1 MLTLQR
7 PQILEETMAT
17 HGPADT
23 VGRLIDALNK
33 GNLEAALALYEPQA
47 TMVAEPGKLVTGKA
61 ALRQALEGFVALRPT
76 VRSAKQA
83 VVEAGDLAQYCG
95 EWTLTGTDPTGKPV
109 NMSGKSSDVLRKQ
122 ANGTWKIVVDNPW
135 GTGILG

>member
-1 MLTLQR
+1 MDAQG
-7 PQILEETMAT
+7 PKET
-17 HGPADT
+17 
-23 VGRLIDALNK
+23 VNQLIEALNE

-47 TMVAEPGKLVTGKA
+47 TMVEEPGKLVTGKA
-61 ALRQALEGFVALRPT
+61 ALRKALEGFIALRPT
-76 VRSAKQA
+76 IRSLKRAI
-83 VVEAGDLAQYCG
+83 VETGDLAQYCG
-95 EWTLTGTDPTGKPV
+95 EWTLAGTDPAGKPV